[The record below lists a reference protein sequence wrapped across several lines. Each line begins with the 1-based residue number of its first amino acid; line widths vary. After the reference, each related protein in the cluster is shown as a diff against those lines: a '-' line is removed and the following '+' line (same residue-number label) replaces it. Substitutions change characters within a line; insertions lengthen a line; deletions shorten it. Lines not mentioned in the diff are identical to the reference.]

1 MCLGLFCYESSMTL
15 GVWPSDGRDYYE
27 VRAVNHDTDEDYL
40 LNGFNL
46 TCAEVCVSQKPS
58 KSELCWCPM
67 TRVKTAM

>member
-1 MCLGLFCYESSMTL
+1 MRLGLFCYESSMTL

-46 TCAEVCVSQKPS
+46 TCAEVCIRRKLLRLKP
-58 KSELCWCPM
+58 CWCLM
-67 TRVKTAM
+67 MRVKTAM

>member
-15 GVWPSDGRDYYE
+15 GVWPSDRRDYYE

-46 TCAEVCVSQKPS
+46 TCAEVIRRKLLRL
-58 KSELCWCPM
+58 KSCWCLM
-67 TRVKTAM
+67 MRAKTAM

>member
-1 MCLGLFCYESSMTL
+1 MCLGLFCCESSMTL

-46 TCAEVCVSQKPS
+46 TCAEVYIRRKLLRLKP
-58 KSELCWCPM
+58 CWRLM
-67 TRVKTAM
+67 MRAETAM

>member
-15 GVWPSDGRDYYE
+15 GVWPSDGQDYYE

-46 TCAEVCVSQKPS
+46 TCAEVYIRRKLLRL
-58 KSELCWCPM
+58 KSCWCLM
-67 TRVKTAM
+67 MRVKTAM